1 MLGTADSSDDCV
13 RFPQY
18 RVSAS
23 RVPHTGWGLWQ
34 PVSSDPQRAGW
45 LLCTADPLCCVP
57 QLWLTA
63 GSELSVFS
71 GLLTWELHASGQN
84 RGFTVIKGV

>member
-63 GSELSVFS
+63 GSQSLVVCLHGSCM
-71 GLLTWELHASGQN
+71 LLVRTEDLQ
-84 RGFTVIKGV
+84 